1 MLTLHP
7 HRATILSVSL
17 ALLLSSVGLPVI
29 VVACEMGTMVT
40 VRGCGGLSR
49 RGAPSSDMSIT
60 RIPCRAHYRYIEGN
74 ATAYVPVK
82 RSPHHV
88 PLQLV
93 GIVPQV
99 SYETKLASTF
109 TCCPSESPP
118 LPQNILLLTSVLL
131 I

>member
-1 MLTLHP
+1 MPTFHRY
-7 HRATILSVSL
+7 RATIFSVSL

-29 VVACEMGTMVT
+29 VVACEMGTMVA
-40 VRGCGGLSR
+40 VRGCGVLSR
-49 RGAPSSDMSIT
+49 RGAPSDMSIT

-74 ATAYVPVK
+74 ATVYVPAK
-82 RSPHHV
+82 RAPDHL
-88 PLQLV
+88 PLQLS

-99 SYETKLASTF
+99 SYETKPASTF

-118 LPQNILLLTSVLL
+118 LPQDISLLTSVLL